1 MAFRI
6 QIRRDT
12 ASRWAVNNPVLL
24 QGEMG
29 YETDTTLLKIGDGTT
44 VWNDLGYWNGSLVI
58 EADGVEVSQGISTI
72 NFTGGVLGSATGGV
86 ATLDFSNISGTTGPI
101 GPTADIGVFDATTFV
116 SGVTGIQFSGGGVSV
131 SSSGSVANV
140 TIAALQNSLYNTT
153 VRYLI
158 DSTTVQAPGGP
169 PIGSNDKITI
179 MSSGNIYF
187 NRTWTRSSTT
197 LTINSTAHGLS
208 VGDGVL
214 VRNAAST
221 DDYNYYIVQSVLANS
236 FTVTVA
242 NSGLTSGTSLAYI
255 PVFAVTSWT
264 SGTSI
269 TVSKP
274 TVGNSQLLSLT
285 INTTL
290 NSTSFTVTVSG
301 NGISNGG
308 GANSSAQT
316 MNPPLVS
323 AHNRTS
329 GANLDAS
336 CTLDTTSPYNNF
348 NIIGMNNV
356 GTGDQTI
363 MKLNF

>member
-29 YETDTTLLKIGDGTT
+29 YETDTDLLKIGDGTT
-44 VWNDLGYWNGSLVI
+44 TWNDLDYWNGNLTIETDGTEVI
-58 EADGVEVSQGISTI
+58 QGAGTI

-86 ATLDFSNISGTTGPI
+86 VTLDFSNVNGVTGPA
-101 GPTADIGVFDATTFV
+101 GPTADIGVFDNTTFV
-116 SGVTGIQFSGGGVSV
+116 AGITGIQFSGGGVSV
-131 SSSGSVANV
+131 SGSGSLATVN
-140 TIAALQNSLYNTT
+140 IGSLQNSVYSTT

-158 DSTTVQAPGGP
+158 DNTTAQAAGGP
-169 PIGSNDKITI
+169 SIGSNDKITL

-187 NRTWTRSSTT
+187 NRTWTRSATT

-214 VRNAAST
+214 VRNSTAS
-221 DDYNYYIVQSVLANS
+221 DSYNYYIVQTSVPNS

-242 NSGLTSGTSLAYI
+242 NSGTTSGSELAYI
-255 PVFAVTSWT
+255 PAFSVSTWT
-264 SGTSI
+264 SGTAI
-269 TVSKP
+269 TVSSP
-274 TVGNSQLLSLT
+274 TVGNAQLLSLT
-285 INTTL
+285 VNTTL
-290 NSTSFTVTVSG
+290 NATSFAVTVDG
-301 NGISNGG
+301 QGISNGG
-308 GANSSAQT
+308 GSNTSAQT
-316 MNPPLVS
+316 MNPPVVS

-329 GANLDAS
+329 GADLDAS
-336 CTLDTTSPYNNF
+336 CTLDTSSPFQTF

-363 MKLNF
+363 MKFNF

>member
-12 ASRWAVNNPVLL
+12 ASKWQVNNPVLL

-29 YETDTTLLKIGDGTT
+29 YETDTELLKIGDGTT
-44 VWNDLGYWNGSLVI
+44 VWNSLPYFAV
-58 EADGVEVSQGISTI
+58 
-72 NFTGGVLGSATGGV
+72 
-86 ATLDFSNISGTTGPI
+86 GTTGPS
-101 GPTADIGVFDATTFV
+101 GPAGPAADISVYDNTTFV
-116 SGVTGIQFSGGGVSV
+116 TGITGIQFSGGGVSV
-131 SSSGSVANV
+131 SSLGSVANV
-140 TIAALQNSLYNTT
+140 TIAALQNATYGNT

-158 DSTTVQAPGGP
+158 DSTTTQAAGGP
-169 PIGSNDKITI
+169 LIGSNDKITM

-187 NRTWTRSSTT
+187 NRSWTRSSTT
-197 LTINSTAHGLS
+197 LTVDSAAHGLS

-214 VRNAAST
+214 IRNASVV
-221 DDYNYYIVQSVLANS
+221 DDYNYYIVQSVSSDL

-242 NSGLTSGTSLAYI
+242 NSGLTSGTELSYI
-255 PVFAVTSWT
+255 PAFSVSAWT

-269 TVSKP
+269 TVSSP
-274 TVGNSQLLSLT
+274 SAGNVQLSSLT

-301 NGISNGG
+301 DGISNGG
-308 GANSSAQT
+308 GSNSSPQT

-336 CTLDTTSPYNNF
+336 CTLDPTFPYNNF